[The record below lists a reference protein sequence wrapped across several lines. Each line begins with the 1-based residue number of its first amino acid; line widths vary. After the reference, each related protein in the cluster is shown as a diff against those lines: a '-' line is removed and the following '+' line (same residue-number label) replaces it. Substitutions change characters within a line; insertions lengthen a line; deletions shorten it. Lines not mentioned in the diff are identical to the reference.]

1 SVLLVF
7 IVALSRFGAA
17 FVLLDCIQQR
27 ITMEAATVAGV
38 NGEIVVTLDD
48 IERLGNSNMTANARS
63 HCNTGADQEQT
74 LKENKMAYLRLCL
87 RPRVLRGLGQ
97 RQMEVTLLGDQKLS
111 MPVGISPSALQKLA
125 HPDGEV
131 ATARGNSR
139 AARTLMIL
147 SLYSSTSMEDV
158 KKGVGE
164 GLLWI
169 QMQLSRDRALTRD
182 LVRRAEAAGYR
193 ALVLTVDMP
202 VYGMR
207 IDRVKKS
214 YSPPEDIRFA
224 NFKKIAEDEVG
235 NGKMVLPVND
245 PLINAAQTWD
255 DVTWLKSIT
264 SLPVVVK
271 GVTTAEDAEIA
282 IDRGVS
288 AILVS
293 NHGGRQLDGLPA
305 TVEVLPEIVSAVRGR
320 VEVYVDGGVRR
331 GTDVV
336 KALALGA
343 KAVFV
348 GRPALW
354 GLAYNVR

>member
-1 SVLLVF
+1 
-7 IVALSRFGAA
+7 
-17 FVLLDCIQQR
+17 
-27 ITMEAATVAGV
+27 
-38 NGEIVVTLDD
+38 
-48 IERLGNSNMTANARS
+48 
-63 HCNTGADQEQT
+63 
-74 LKENKMAYLRLCL
+74 
-87 RPRVLRGLGQ
+87 
-97 RQMEVTLLGDQKLS
+97 
-111 MPVGISPSALQKLA
+111 
-125 HPDGEV
+125 
-131 ATARGNSR
+131 
-139 AARTLMIL
+139 MIL
-147 SLYSSTSMEDV
+147 SLYSSTSMDVV
-158 KKGVGE
+158 KKEVGE

-169 QMQLSRDRALTRD
+169 QMQLSRDRALTKD

-202 VYGMR
+202 VYGKR

-224 NFKKIAEDEVG
+224 NFQKMAEDEVG
-235 NGKMVLPVND
+235 KGKMVLPVND

-271 GVTTAEDAEIA
+271 GITTAEDAEMA
-282 IDRGVS
+282 VDRGVS
-288 AILVS
+288 ALLVS

-305 TVEVLPEIVSAVRGR
+305 TIEVLPEIVSAVRGR

-354 GLAYNVR
+354 GLAYNGETGVRKMLAILREELDRALALMGMRWL